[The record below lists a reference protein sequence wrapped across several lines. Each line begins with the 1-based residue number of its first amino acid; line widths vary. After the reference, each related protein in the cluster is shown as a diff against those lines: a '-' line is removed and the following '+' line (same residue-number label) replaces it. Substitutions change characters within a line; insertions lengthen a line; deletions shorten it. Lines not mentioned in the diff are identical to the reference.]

1 MPKDIKHIRNGISCQ
16 SQIKISHPIP
26 QRKQIQVQRIPRNHI
41 ISNHNSRLCLLCSNN
56 ISAVCIRLLNVKNFL
71 WRPQIL
77 INNRNNM
84 IAGAYVLIIH
94 KNVGKGWI
102 AGSYFTNNHP
112 KILKRAERIPPVARA
127 SPINP
132 VMISQRARKNIK
144 ITPPKRSMVI
154 ISEVTE
160 TPNEKG

>member
-84 IAGAYVLIIH
+84 IAGADVLIID
-94 KNVGKGWI
+94 KNVGKGRI
-102 AGSYFTNNHP
+102 AGSYFTNNHM
-112 KILKRAERIPPVARA
+112 A
-127 SPINP
+127 
-132 VMISQRARKNIK
+132 MISWINQYINYFLFLILLHKLFVLIQRLRIHD
-144 ITPPKRSMVI
+144 S
-154 ISEVTE
+154 
-160 TPNEKG
+160 